1 MNKSYYNAESNLI
14 AKRLRQLRKERG
26 FSQEELAA
34 QLQLLVISDHY
45 EEIRQALTTGSGSSV
60 RYSDTL
66 TEKTVYEAVRL
77 SDGSV
82 LRIAGSQKTVG
93 MLVLGLLHAVIAVA
107 LLAAG
112 LSALLAKSE
121 AKRS

>member
-1 MNKSYYNAESNLI
+1 MENH
-14 AKRLRQLRKERG
+14 
-26 FSQEELAA
+26 A
-34 QLQLLVISDHY
+34 QR

-82 LRIAGSQKTVG
+82 LRIAGGQKTVG

-112 LSALLAKSE
+112 CPPCWQAAPQSG
-121 AKRS
+121 

>member
-1 MNKSYYNAESNLI
+1 M
-14 AKRLRQLRKERG
+14 LRDTQAD
-26 FSQEELAA
+26 AA
-34 QLQLLVISDHY
+34 SMENHAQR

-82 LRIAGSQKTVG
+82 LRIAGGQKTVG

-107 LLAAG
+107 LLAGRAVRPAG
-112 LSALLAKSE
+112 KPRRKAGSGSFEPTRFGAPDGK
-121 AKRS
+121 